1 VFGTLAKKAKP
12 DKGHLTNSYKTKW
25 QSAAL
30 DDAFVLS
37 FSLKQGLWWESI
49 QEKMMLVF
57 IRDDTRQII
66 MTLET
71 EQNVV
76 AWNAF
81 QRHNDKN
88 IAISCET
95 KLNSNDWTAQKDDET
110 DRTQLQT
117 PSPQPNYIHWFNLTH
132 NIYAVQH
139 TQRSL
144 TDTKINLDQMHKSIS
159 FSFVYLYEQPW
170 N

>member
-1 VFGTLAKKAKP
+1 
-12 DKGHLTNSYKTKW
+12 
-25 QSAAL
+25 
-30 DDAFVLS
+30 
-37 FSLKQGLWWESI
+37 
-49 QEKMMLVF
+49 
-57 IRDDTRQII
+57 

-117 PSPQPNYIHWFNLTH
+117 PSPQPNCVHWFNLTH
-132 NIYAVQH
+132 NIDAAQH